1 MPTAKVGVYDTAA
14 VVSDAGPCAEVGV
27 RILEEG
33 GTAVDSA
40 VATLLCNGAVHPQS
54 SGVGGGF
61 VMTVYNKESATSN
74 ILVARERAP
83 LAATEDMYHGNQSPA
98 SKVNRETSQL
108 HNVTD
113 EM

>member
-1 MPTAKVGVYDTAA
+1 MTEQVGVYDTAA

-27 RILEEG
+27 GILEAG

-40 VATLLCNGAVHPQS
+40 VATMLCNGAVHPQS

-61 VMTVYNKESATSN
+61 VMTVYRKDTASPD

-83 LAATEDMYHGNQSPA
+83 LAATQ
-98 SKVNRETSQL
+98 VNFNL
-108 HNVTD
+108 LF
-113 EM
+113 

>member
-1 MPTAKVGVYDTAA
+1 M
-14 VVSDAGPCAEVGV
+14 VSDAGPCAEVGV

-33 GTAVDSA
+33 GSAVDSA

-61 VMTVYNKESATSN
+61 VMTVYNKEAATSE

-83 LAATEDMYHGNQSPA
+83 LAAREDMYHGNQSLA
-98 SKVNRETSQL
+98 SKVSIETSQL
-108 HNVTD
+108 RIVT
-113 EM
+113 ERLM